1 MPHAPPPI
9 ATVLLELAGILLMAR
24 LIGQLFRRI
33 GQPPVVGEIV
43 AGILLGKTVLDHI
56 GPGYTSVLFPPTAVP
71 YLKVIAAL
79 GLVLYMF
86 VVGMEIDTSLIR
98 GKERVAASI
107 SVASIVVPFGLGV
120 VLSIWLYTQHPNGKT
135 FLPFALFVGAAMSI
149 TAFPVLARIL
159 SDRRMHRTE
168 LGGITLAS
176 AAVDDIIAWSLLAF
190 VVILAGS
197 GKADQWHI
205 LLALPY
211 LAVMFL
217 VVRPLL
223 RRLVSAYTRASRLT
237 PDMFAAVL
245 IGVLASAWV
254 TEWLGV
260 HYIFGAFLFG
270 AVFPREGATAL
281 LQDILERLE
290 QVSVL
295 LLLPVFFVV
304 TGLGVDIGKLTPALL
319 AQLALILLVAIGGKF
334 AGAYVGA
341 RVQRIRPRRAGAVAV
356 LMNTRGLTELV
367 VLAVG
372 REAGILDESLYT
384 LLVIMAIV
392 TTIMTGPLL
401 KRVYPDRWV
410 DRDVA
415 DAERQALG
423 IPDAYRVVVAVD
435 DPASAEPL
443 VDVAVGLVAGERPA
457 EVVLSTIRPYQSK
470 RLEVGSGLRSEL
482 LEMAATATALN
493 ALSARV
499 QGQDVPCTVLTRLG
513 DDVARELLSL
523 AIAVDADV
531 VVLGGPGPVT
541 TAVLDGALAQV
552 IVVGDVPAD
561 SDQIVAL
568 PAPGIDGEAAAET
581 AVRLALSRGQPLTL
595 RHGGTSSRRR
605 TSGLADQLRR
615 AGLEVSLEE
624 RAAVDPT
631 EPLPLLVTVIG
642 AQGDRPAVM
651 VRAERDRR
659 PTDWA
664 QMLERIRPHEPAA
677 P

>member
-1 MPHAPPPI
+1 MPPPI
-9 ATVLLELAGILLMAR
+9 ATILLELAGILLAAR
-24 LIGQLFRRI
+24 LVGHLFRRI

-56 GPGYTSVLFPPTAVP
+56 GPGYTDVLFPPNTVP

-98 GKERVAASI
+98 GKEKVAASI
-107 SVASIVVPFGLGV
+107 SISSIVVPFGLGV
-120 VLSIWLYTQHPNGKT
+120 VLAIWLFTRHPNGKD

-176 AAVDDIIAWSLLAF
+176 AAVDDIIAWSLLA
-190 VVILAGS
+190 VVVVLAGS
-197 GKADQWHI
+197 GDAHQWHI
-205 LLALPY
+205 VLAVPY
-211 LAVMFL
+211 LLIMFL

-223 RRLVSAYTRASRLT
+223 RRLVAAYNRAGRLT
-237 PDMFAAVL
+237 PDLFAIVL
-245 IGVLASAWV
+245 VGVLASAWI

-270 AVFPREGATAL
+270 ALFPREGATAL

-295 LLLPVFFVV
+295 LLLPVFFVI
-304 TGLGVDIGKLTPALL
+304 TGLGVDIGQLTVPLL
-319 AQLALILLVAIGGKF
+319 GELALILLVAIGGKF
-334 AGAYVGA
+334 IGAYVGA
-341 RVQRIRPRRAGAVAV
+341 RIQRIRPRRAGAVAV

-415 DAERQALG
+415 DAERAALG

-435 DPASAEPL
+435 DPATAGRL
-443 VDVAVGLVAGERPA
+443 VDIAVGLVAREHPA
-457 EVVLSTIRPYQSK
+457 EIVLTTIRPYKSK

-482 LEMAATATALN
+482 VEMAATATALN
-493 ALSARV
+493 ALSAHALA
-499 QGQDVPCTVLTRLG
+499 QGVPCTVLTRLG
-513 DDVARELLSL
+513 DAVASELLSQAL
-523 AIAVDADV
+523 AVDADV
-531 VVLGGPGPVT
+531 VLLGGHGAVT
-541 TAVLDGALAQV
+541 TAVLEGALAEV
-552 IVVGDVPAD
+552 IIDLGLPDGDAAVVV
-561 SDQIVAL
+561 L
-568 PAPGIDGEAAAET
+568 PASGIDGDAAVESAI
-581 AVRLALSRGQPLTL
+581 RLALSRGQQLTL
-595 RHGGTSSRRR
+595 RHDANFSRRR
-605 TSGLADQLRR
+605 ASSLADQLRR
-615 AGLEVSLEE
+615 AGVDVAIEE
-624 RAAVDPT
+624 PGAAVT
-631 EPLPLLVTVIG
+631 AEPLLVTVISAMRDG
-642 AQGDRPAVM
+642 QPALL
-651 VRAERDRR
+651 VRGERDRR
-659 PTDWA
+659 PTDWSA
-664 QMLERIRPHEPAA
+664 LLERVRPSEPAQ